1 MSYIL
6 AKIVWNRQE
15 SPRKKMSANRFLYDI
30 IKRVLTYGFYFN
42 FIRRLL

>member
-6 AKIVWNRQE
+6 AEIVWNRQE

-30 IKRVLTYGFYFN
+30 IKRVLTYGFYF
-42 FIRRLL
+42 IRRLL